1 MIAQAFD
8 ATRRN
13 FRRTTLLQ
21 RSDISREETII
32 LSDGSIEII
41 FIDETL
47 GMTLIL
53 NDFNT

>member
-21 RSDISREETII
+21 RSDISREETIV

-47 GMTLIL
+47 GMTLIP
-53 NDFNT
+53 NDFNS